1 MKFVLHPK
9 SFNELENIIKKKIK
23 VKLNHKTKEIMSNET
38 MFPKSDRQITEY
50 VEDFNKI
57 LKQVNFSN
65 KKLIIF
71 YEIYL
76 SIFNFVS
83 KIKKLIKRKIFKGL
97 IFISMGQPS
106 NILII

>member
-1 MKFVLHPK
+1 
-9 SFNELENIIKKKIK
+9 
-23 VKLNHKTKEIMSNET
+23 MSNET

-83 KIKKLIKRKIFKGL
+83 KIKKLIKRKNIQGSDFYIDGSTIKYINHL
-97 IFISMGQPS
+97 IHKFD
-106 NILII
+106 